1 MYDYLIVGG
10 GSAGCVL
17 AARLSEDPGVRVA
30 LLEAGEP
37 DRSALIHCPA
47 GIALMA
53 RTGQANW
60 AFETVAQAGLDGR
73 AGYQPRGKV
82 LGGSS
87 SINAMIYIRGQ
98 HQDYDDWAAEGNPGW
113 GWADV
118 LPWFLKSEHNER
130 GADAWHGS
138 GGPLNVMD
146 LPEPNPWTRR
156 FIEAGRQAG
165 FAENP
170 DFNGECQEGVGMYQV
185 THRGGERFSA
195 AKAYLAPALAR
206 PNLEVITGAQAL
218 KVVLEGRRATGVEVL
233 QGGTRRVLAAR
244 REVIL
249 SAGALQSPQ
258 LLLLSGIGP
267 GAELQALGVPVVHD
281 LPGVGRHLHD
291 HPDVVL
297 LVDAPGAKETVGVSV
312 GGALRVLGGV
322 QQWRRQRRGLLTTN
336 FAESGAFLRTRAGE
350 TRPDVQL
357 HFVIGKLV
365 DHGRSAVWGHG
376 WSAHV
381 CVLRPRSRGRVT
393 LKAADPLAPPCI
405 DPGYLNHPDDLR
417 RMMDGVRL
425 TQRILEQPALAGGGR
440 TEVAGLDDAALE
452 HWVRQH
458 ADTIYHPV
466 GSCRMGPGPGDVVD
480 AELRVKGI
488 LGLRVA
494 DASIMPSIV
503 SGNTNAPTVMIG
515 EKAAEFVRRAAAHV

>member
-17 AARLSEDPGVRVA
+17 AARLSEDPDVRVA
-30 LLEAGEP
+30 LLEAGEA

-60 AFETVAQAGLDGR
+60 AFETVAQSGLDGR

-98 HQDYDDWAAEGNPGW
+98 REDYDAWAAAGNPGW

-118 LPWFLKSEHNER
+118 LPYFKRSEHNER
-130 GADAWHGS
+130 GADAWHGAA
-138 GGPLNVMD
+138 GPLNVMD
-146 LPEPNPWTRR
+146 LPEPNPWSRR

-165 FAENP
+165 FAENR
-170 DFNGECQEGVGMYQV
+170 DFNGEHQEGVGMYQV

-195 AKAYLAPALAR
+195 AKAYLTPALDR
-206 PNLEVITGAQAL
+206 PNLDVVTGAQVL
-218 KVVLEGRRATGVEVL
+218 KVVLEGCRATGVELL

-297 LVDAPGAKETVGVSV
+297 LVDAPGAKETVGVSA
-312 GGALRVLGGV
+312 GGALRVLAGV
-322 QQWRRQRRGLLTTN
+322 QQWRSRRRGLLTTN
-336 FAESGAFLRTRAGE
+336 FAESGAFLRTRADE
-350 TRPDVQL
+350 MRPDVQL

-365 DHGRSAVWGHG
+365 DHGRSTVWGHG

-381 CVLRPRSRGRVT
+381 CVLRPQSRGRVT
-393 LKAADPLAPPCI
+393 LRAADPLAPPRI
-405 DPGYLNHPDDLR
+405 DPGFLDHPDDLR
-417 RMMDGVRL
+417 RLMDGVRL
-425 TQRILEQPALAGGGR
+425 TQRILAQPALAGGGR
-440 TEVAGLDDAALE
+440 PSAAGLDDTALE

-466 GSCRMGPGPGDVVD
+466 GSCRMGPGRGDVVD

-488 LGLRVA
+488 QGLRVA

-503 SGNTNAPTVMIG
+503 SGNTNAPTLMIG
-515 EKAAEFVRRAAAHV
+515 EKAADLVRRAAALV

>member
-73 AGYQPRGKV
+73 PGYQPRGKV

-98 HQDYDDWAAEGNPGW
+98 HEDYDGWAAEGNPGW

-118 LPWFLKSEHNER
+118 LPYFRKSEHNER
-130 GADAWHGS
+130 GADAWHGAD
-138 GGPLNVMD
+138 GPLNVMD
-146 LPEPNPWTRR
+146 LPEPNPWSER
-156 FIEAGRQAG
+156 FVEAGRQAG
-165 FAENP
+165 FAENR
-170 DFNGECQEGVGMYQV
+170 DFNGERQEGVGMYQV

-195 AKAYLAPALAR
+195 AKAYLTPALGR
-206 PNLEVITGAQAL
+206 PNLEVVTGAQAL
-218 KVVLEGRRATGVEVL
+218 KVVLDGRRATGVEVL
-233 QGGTRRVLAAR
+233 QGGTRRVLSAR

-267 GAELQALGVPVVHD
+267 GAELQALGIPVVHE
-281 LPGVGRHLHD
+281 LPGVGRQLHD

-297 LVDAPGAKETVGVSV
+297 LVDAPGAAETVGVSL

-322 QQWRRQRRGLLTTN
+322 QQWRTQRRGMLTTN

-350 TRPDVQL
+350 DRPDVQL

-365 DHGRSAVWGHG
+365 DHGRRTVWGHG

-381 CVLRPRSRGRVT
+381 CVLRPKSRGRVT
-393 LKAADPLAPPCI
+393 LKSADPLAPPRI
-405 DPGYLNHPDDLR
+405 DPGFLNDPDDLR
-417 RMMDGVRL
+417 RLMDGVRL
-425 TQRILEQPALAGGGR
+425 TQRILEQPALAGGAP
-440 TEVAGLDDAALE
+440 TAVAGLDDAALE
-452 HWVRQH
+452 RWVRQR

-480 AELRVKGI
+480 AELKVKGI
-488 LGLRVA
+488 VGLRVA
-494 DASIMPSIV
+494 DASIMPNIV
-503 SGNTNAPTVMIG
+503 SGNTNAPTLMIG
-515 EKAAEFVRRAAAHV
+515 EKAADLVRRAAAVV